1 MTPEARLHDLGLT
14 LPEAGAPSHSY
25 VRARQTG
32 SLLYIAG
39 HTPKRAGAYPF
50 LGKVGGAVTLEQAQ
64 EAARICILNA
74 LASARQHLGT
84 LERVTGVIKVVGY
97 VASVPEFTRQPQVMN
112 AASDLLIAV
121 FGEAGRHAR
130 TSLGVAVLPEDVPV
144 EIELILEV
152 QA

>member
-1 MTPEARLHDLGLT
+1 MSAETRLHELGLT
-14 LPEAGAPSHSY
+14 LPDAGKPSHSY

-39 HTPKRAGAYPF
+39 HTPKRAGVYPF
-50 LGKVGGAVTLEQAQ
+50 VGKVGDTVSIEQAQ

-74 LASARQHLGT
+74 LASARQYLGT
-84 LERVTGVIKVVGY
+84 LDRISGIIKVVGY
-97 VASVPEFTRQPQVMN
+97 VASKPAFTQQPQVMN
-112 AASDLLIAV
+112 AASELLIAL

-130 TSLGVAVLPEDVPV
+130 TSVGVAVLPEDVPV

-152 QA
+152 Q